1 MRKKIILVGT
11 FHFAENADMI
21 KRKDEE
27 IEELV
32 SSIISRME
40 TFQNRLRMGQKR
52 RAASY

>member
-21 KRKDEE
+21 KRKNEE

-32 SSIISRME
+32 QLLAEWRPSK
-40 TFQNRLRMGQKR
+40 MG
-52 RAASY
+52 